1 MGDEVFGTGNTTNPT
16 ISSIANDKLSMVLSA
31 NVTIDANTRLK
42 FVGSVDTN
50 DTFVVAETVSFY
62 DDGTNQTYTDNLTD
76 DA

>member
-1 MGDEVFGTGNTTNPT
+1 LTLGQ
-16 ISSIANDKLSMVLSA
+16 